1 MVLLPKSMK
10 LLQTLG
16 ENIKLARLRRK
27 LTMSQVA
34 ERAGISRPTLSALEK
49 GSPAVSLG
57 VVLQVLLVLGL
68 ERDLLLLAEDDVL
81 GRKLLDAE
89 LLVKERGPKMKR
101 R

>member
-1 MVLLPKSMK
+1 MLLPKSMK

>member
-101 R
+101 K

>member
-89 LLVKERGPKMKR
+89 LLVKERGPKMKMK
-101 R
+101 